1 MRQGARFSKPCCTR
15 TGSARQH
22 RSVWTFKSVNA
33 EKAAQSFV
41 TDAVDM
47 HFAGIETL
55 VYGPGS
61 WHFAPDES
69 ISIDE
74 MSKAATV
81 YLATAHRLMRA
92 S

>member
-1 MRQGARFSKPCCTR
+1 
-15 TGSARQH
+15 
-22 RSVWTFKSVNA
+22 
-33 EKAAQSFV
+33 
-41 TDAVDM
+41 M

-74 MSKAATV
+74 MTKAAQV
-81 YLATAHRLMRA
+81 YLATAHRLMRV